1 MSSMDKDQ
9 KIKVQEQFSRSAEE
23 YVTSETHA
31 KGNDLP
37 AIVQWLQP
45 SQQWT
50 VLDVATGGGHVVK
63 TLSPHVKQIFAT
75 DLTPQMLFTAQKHI
89 DTSCNN
95 VSYVVADAESL
106 PFLNETFDAV
116 TCRIAAHH
124 FPNPQ
129 DFISEVSRVLKPGN
143 RFLLIDNI
151 SPEDIKLDVFI
162 NTLEKLRDESHLRCY
177 SIGEWKAWFE
187 EQGLTII
194 KSEKRRKK
202 LEFPVWVQRTTQS
215 DKQVKAVVGYVLGA
229 DQEKLDYYSVLIK
242 DGEIKSIEID
252 EWMVMVEKNLD

>member
-1 MSSMDKDQ
+1 MDK
-9 KIKVQEQFSRSAEE
+9 KHKAKVQEQFSRSAEE
-23 YVTSETHA
+23 YVTSKTHA
-31 KGNDLP
+31 QGNDLP
-37 AIVQWLQP
+37 VVVQWLQP
-45 SQQWT
+45 SQQWS

-63 TLSPHVKQIFAT
+63 TLSPYVKQIFAT
-75 DLTPQMLFTAQKHI
+75 DLTPQMLTTAQKHL
-89 DTSCNN
+89 DPTCKN

-129 DFISEVSRVLKPGN
+129 HFVCEVSRVLKPGN

-151 SPEDIKLDVFI
+151 SPVDIKLDVFI

-177 SIGEWKAWFE
+177 TIEEWTAWFE
-187 EQGLTII
+187 KHGMTII

-202 LEFPVWVQRTTQS
+202 LEFPVWVRRTTQS
-215 DKQVKAVVGYVLGA
+215 EEQVKAVIDFILGA
-229 DQEKLDYYSVLIK
+229 DQEKMNYYSVEIK

-252 EWMVMVEKNLD
+252 EWMVMVEKTE